1 MKNINKFVAEIFKS
15 AGLSFIESKDVNS
28 ICSQIKENIDD
39 IVEKLE
45 ESQGEK
51 LSDTANSLSSDLE
64 VKDMWKYA
72 AVFSSLEESW
82 QLDLPINENIR
93 DKISNYSESWKDCAS
108 LFLSKVKDSGVDAN
122 SSQEDISEIVDYA
135 IGCLFMAVEI
145 SIENGDEAGVD
156 AWIMGFGDPFQ
167 YDDPVGDIV
176 MSIDSGIREEL
187 LDCYIESLLS
197 LYQIDIEEYRD
208 SEESIEWANVSEA
221 IKDMM

>member
-1 MKNINKFVAEIFKS
+1 MKNINKFVALIFKS
-15 AGLSFIESKDVNS
+15 ANLSFIESKDVNS
-28 ICSQIKENIDD
+28 ICKQIKENIDD
-39 IVEKLE
+39 IVENLE

-51 LSDTANSLSSDLE
+51 LSDVANSLSGDLGVE
-64 VKDMWKYA
+64 NMWKYA

-93 DKISNYSESWKDCAS
+93 DKISNFSTSWENCSS
-108 LFLSKVKDSGVDAN
+108 LFLGKVKDSGVGAN
-122 SSQEDISEIVDYA
+122 SSQEEISEVIDYA

-167 YDDPVGDIV
+167 YDDPVGDII
-176 MSIDSGIREEL
+176 MSVDSSVREEL
-187 LDCYIESLLS
+187 LDCYIDSLLS
-197 LYQIDIEEYRD
+197 LYQINVEEYRN
-208 SEESIEWANVSEA
+208 SEESIEWINVSEA